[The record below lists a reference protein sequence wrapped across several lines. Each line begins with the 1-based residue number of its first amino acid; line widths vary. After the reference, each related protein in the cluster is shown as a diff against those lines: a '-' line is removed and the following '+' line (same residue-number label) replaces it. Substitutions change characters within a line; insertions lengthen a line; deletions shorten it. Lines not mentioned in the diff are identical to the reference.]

1 MNRADTGT
9 LKRAM
14 IFAADGIIAAE
25 PELTRVDS
33 VIGDG
38 DHGIGMKL
46 GFTALKAVLEH
57 GEFDTPYALFHDSGF
72 CLVKSM
78 GGSSGVLFG
87 SLFIGGLEA
96 IRALEELDGA
106 DMCAFLSGGIEA
118 IVRRGKAKPGD
129 KTMVDALLPAQEHMR
144 RALAR
149 TRDIDEIL
157 KTAYEG
163 ALEGVART
171 KDMIPHIGRSKNFR
185 ENALGWPDPGAIS
198 VSLLLGGMYKGLLA
212 R

>member
-9 LKRAM
+9 LKRTM
-14 IFAADGIIAAE
+14 IFTADGIIAAE
-25 PELTRVDS
+25 PELTRIDT

-46 GFTALKAVLEH
+46 GFTALKAELER
-57 GEFDTPYALFHDSGF
+57 GEYETPYRLFHDCGF

-96 IRALEELDGA
+96 IRALDEMDGA
-106 DMCAFLSGGIEA
+106 DMCTFLSGGIDA
-118 IVRRGKAKPGD
+118 IIRRGKARPGD
-129 KTMVDALLPAQEHMR
+129 KTMVDALLPAREHMR
-144 RALAR
+144 RALSE
-149 TRDIDEIL
+149 THDIDAVL
-157 KTAYEG
+157 KAAYEG
-163 ALEGVART
+163 ALTGVEQT
-171 KDMIPHIGRSKNFR
+171 KSMIPHIGRSKNFR

-198 VSLLLGGMYKGLLA
+198 VSLLLGGMYKGLSA